1 VTKVEILYQ
10 GFKQKTLPN
19 INWHMTGDMSS
30 RMDFIQLMFKGVKT
44 ITELGTFQGCSTS
57 AWLKLEP
64 KKLLTVDINR
74 YLDEEIF
81 KQAAKEINVDFKY
94 IIQDDLTINLDP
106 CELLFIDTSHVEEH
120 TYLELQRHSDKAT
133 QYIVFHD
140 IVEPRFGT
148 MPGIR
153 RWWKNNP
160 QWIEKYKDLNECGFL
175 VLQKN

>member
-30 RMDFIQLMFKGVKT
+30 RMDFIQLMFKGIKT

-64 KKLLTVDINR
+64 KKLLTVDIER

-94 IIQDDLTINLDP
+94 VIQDDLTINLDP

-120 TYLELQRHSDKAT
+120 TYLELQRHADKAT

-140 IVEPRFGT
+140 IVEPRFCT

-160 QWIEKYKDLNECGFL
+160 QWIERYKDLNECGFL